1 LPVLIRPSP
10 LGAALVGTLH
20 ALAAGAAFVALPVA
34 AAAICAVG
42 LALSACVFL
51 GGLLQWRRD
60 AVRELLLRPDGAATW
75 RDGDGVWHVTADVSG
90 GVVAPWLIVI
100 GLKEN
105 GRRRLPVALLP
116 DALEDAARRE
126 LQVWLRWRPHPR
138 GDAPMG
144 VI

>member
-1 LPVLIRPSP
+1 VLIRPSP

-20 ALAAGAAFVALPVA
+20 AFAAGAVFVALPLA
-34 AAAICAVG
+34 AAAICVLG
-42 LALSACVFL
+42 LALSAAVLL
-51 GGLLQWRRD
+51 GEMLQWRRD
-60 AVRELLLRPDGAATW
+60 AVRELSLRPDGGATW
-75 RDGDGVWHVTADVSG
+75 RDGDGVWHVAADVSG

-116 DALEDAARRE
+116 DALEGEARRE

-138 GDAPMG
+138 GDAPTG